1 MKIFVN
7 TLFLRPEFI
16 NTTVS
21 DDIIDIGREMNVFFG
36 NKSYSPLVEEIQIRI
51 SCQSYFYKPYKRP
64 QYMEDVKGKTP
75 CPDVFF
81 PIYHTLFVDVLIDPI
96 DGLLNA
102 KGSEVSTIVGR
113 EIIAYFEKVKLP
125 LKIRKSFDKERF
137 ISDLRTFFNIP
148 NSIKKDAFT
157 AEIESVAS
165 KSELLD
171 ELNKKLQFPP
181 YFGFNWDALHELLR
195 DFSWIPQK
203 NITIVH
209 KGLSLPPK
217 DYEVYMSIVNDSV
230 RFWQNY
236 PDEHVL
242 SFDFT

>member
-1 MKIFVN
+1 MEI
-7 TLFLRPEFI
+7 LI
-16 NTTVS
+16 NPFYFGIEYNKTSVR
-21 DDIIDIGREMNVFFG
+21 DDILSISSELNNFVA
-36 NKSYSPLVEEIQIRI
+36 NKVYSQLVDYMLITLYSCFPLA
-51 SCQSYFYKPYKRP
+51 KAMKRP
-64 QYMEDVKGKTP
+64 RYIEDGKGRVVTTG
-75 CPDVFF
+75 DTF
-81 PIYHTLFVDVLIDPI
+81 PIHHELYVDIVISDALVA
-96 DGLLNA
+96 A

-113 EIIAYFEKVKLP
+113 EIIAYFEQVKLP

-148 NSIKKDAFT
+148 NSINKDAFT
-157 AEIESVAS
+157 AEIEPVAS
-165 KSELLD
+165 KSELFD
-171 ELNKKLQFPP
+171 ELNKKLQFPS